1 MGKKYSVGDKVVT
14 ADNWNDGMGRII
26 PKGSVVEII
35 RDFEYGGINMY
46 DCEYNGGRCIYE
58 EQWLGDKYVN
68 PKIGG
73 WIPCS
78 ERLPEEEGVYL
89 VTKPNFGNWVVDT
102 MCFCRCSF
110 TDKYVIAWQPLP
122 EVYHG

>member
-1 MGKKYSVGDKVVT
+1 MRIDLPLCSFKDCRHNFDGNCRSEERKEKCEFDVYKK
-14 ADNWNDGMGRII
+14 A
-26 PKGSVVEII
+26 
-35 RDFEYGGINMY
+35 F
-46 DCEYNGGRCIYE
+46 E
-58 EQWLGDKYVN
+58 EQ

-102 MCFCRCSF
+102 MYFCRGSF